1 MPFGFLHLSISFL
14 EEHFCHDIYYGNIF
28 IVSTPLGGGAG
39 GGSLNLQSIFQGGG
53 GLDKTLIFRGGLVGK
68 KRVTIWRGVAIF
80 T

>member
-14 EEHFCHDIYYGNIF
+14 EEHFCHDIYYDNIF
-28 IVSTPLGGGAG
+28 IVSTPLGGGG
-39 GGSLNLQSIFQGGG
+39 GGWKHQSIFQRGG